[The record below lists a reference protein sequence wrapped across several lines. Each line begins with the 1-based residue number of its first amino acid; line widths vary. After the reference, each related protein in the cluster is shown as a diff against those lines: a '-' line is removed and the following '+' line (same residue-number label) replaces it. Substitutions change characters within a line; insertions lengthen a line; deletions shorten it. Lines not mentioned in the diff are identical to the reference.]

1 MKTKKFI
8 GLFSLSIISAALL
21 GVLVVIFMSFNS
33 ILIKDMDT
41 PLYNGEANLTQLN
54 KETLKYK
61 FINKISKPAITNGKE
76 NHILPSIT
84 IAQAI
89 LESNFGDS
97 KLSSEYNNYFGIKSD
112 VKGKYVTMDTQEYEN
127 GVAKTVKANFETF
140 NTIEESLDRHSQ
152 LFIEC
157 TTDNPDRYKN
167 ILNNYNYKD
176 VASLLVKDG
185 YATDPSYA
193 TKIISI
199 IEKYNLDS
207 YDKYFWYLLR
217 KLFTFIIFVL

>member
-21 GVLVVIFMSFNS
+21 GVIVIIFMSVS
-33 ILIKDMDT
+33 PMLIKDMDV

-54 KETLKYK
+54 TEAKKYT

-76 NHILPSIT
+76 NRILPSIT

-97 KLSSEYNNYFGIKSD
+97 KLSSKYNNYFGIKSD

-140 NTIEESLDRHSQ
+140 NTIEESLNRHSQ
-152 LFIEC
+152 LFIEG

-167 ILNNYNYKD
+167 ILNNNSYKD
-176 VASLLVKDG
+176 VASLLVEDG
-185 YATDPSYA
+185 YATDPAYA
-193 TKIISI
+193 RKIISI

-207 YDKYFWYLLR
+207 YDKYF
-217 KLFTFIIFVL
+217 